1 MHNTTQ
7 LSDSAPLKNE
17 IEYVHFHGFNST
29 RESSTGLAL
38 QSQFGEK
45 LWRMEYDYIDPDHAF
60 DQMDTFLV
68 PLIAQNP
75 ALKLIGNSLGG
86 FWANYFGNKYSLSV
100 VLINPCYQPSLLLQ
114 KYLGANENH
123 YTHEIRV
130 MQQSQIDAFA
140 KFELLKNQAIKRT
153 VIISEKDETIPPLEN
168 IKFFENCATIITCP
182 NETHQF
188 RDMKTLFAAV
198 AAL

>member
-7 LSDSAPLKNE
+7 LSDAAPFKNK

-38 QSQFGEK
+38 QSQFGDK
-45 LWRMEYDYIDPDHAF
+45 LWRMEYDYIDPDRAF
-60 DQMDTFLV
+60 DEMNTVLV
-68 PLIAQNP
+68 PLIAQNL

-114 KYLGANENH
+114 KYSSKRE
-123 YTHEIRV
+123 Y
-130 MQQSQIDAFA
+130 QIF
-140 KFELLKNQAIKRT
+140 
-153 VIISEKDETIPPLEN
+153 
-168 IKFFENCATIITCP
+168 
-182 NETHQF
+182 
-188 RDMKTLFAAV
+188 
-198 AAL
+198 